1 MDAPKSCRPEDIA
14 TVNVHAAKDL
24 LGSSHCYL
32 DVRTPAESCK
42 SHITNASNVPYM
54 FITQEGRVKN
64 LEFLTQVSSLLKKDD
79 LIVVGCNSGGRFLGA
94 CVDLL
99 NAGYEDVSN
108 MEGGYSGWVD
118 SGLVGH
124 GKPTEE
130 LKNFCKFR
138 P

>member
-1 MDAPKSCRPEDIA
+1 LQYICRPEDIA

-54 FITQEGRVKN
+54 FITQEGN
-64 LEFLTQVSSLLKKDD
+64 S
-79 LIVVGCNSGGRFLGA
+79 GCNSGGRFLGA
-94 CVDLL
+94 YVDLL

-124 GKPTEE
+124 GKPIEE

>member
-1 MDAPKSCRPEDIA
+1 MGLRSK
-14 TVNVHAAKDL
+14 
-24 LGSSHCYL
+24 
-32 DVRTPAESCK
+32 
-42 SHITNASNVPYM
+42 
-54 FITQEGRVKN
+54 VKQYSKNN
-64 LEFLTQVSSLLKKDD
+64 LTYVGQ
-79 LIVVGCNSGGRFLGA
+79 GCNSGGRFLGA
-94 CVDLL
+94 YVDLL

-124 GKPTEE
+124 GKPIEE